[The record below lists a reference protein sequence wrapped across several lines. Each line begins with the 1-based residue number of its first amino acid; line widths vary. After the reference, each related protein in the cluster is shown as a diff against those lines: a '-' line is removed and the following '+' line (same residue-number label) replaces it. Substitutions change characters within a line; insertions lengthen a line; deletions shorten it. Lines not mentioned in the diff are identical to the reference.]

1 MQRQERIFG
10 FKSLSFLSAGKRGES
25 SAKKWGF
32 KFWLKSILSRLSI
45 REKIG
50 YGYALALSI
59 AVLGTLTG
67 RLVEGYSKHLAMTQL
82 GKSQE
87 ATALLNDLQRAMIQ
101 AQTYHQKIISLP
113 PDSPNLRVY
122 YFNFFDANLKTENLL
137 YKTQKFC
144 EKDYNLLDNSHHQRN
159 AKELTALLVNYKD
172 VVANYQEEVYKVF
185 KDSEPESLNKED
197 LITARQ
203 FLIEFSK
210 SQESLKFTAV
220 SEKFSSLVQSF
231 EAETQEE
238 LQDYREAEWLGTL
251 ILIGSLFASTATAAL
266 MAVYTSHAI
275 ARPLETATKLAQQ
288 VSEEANFQLRVPV
301 SSDDEVGVLASSLN
315 QLIEWVAIYTQELK
329 QAQAQLIQAE
339 KMSSL
344 GQMVA
349 GLAHEINN
357 PVSFIYGNLEYAEN
371 YAEDL
376 LRLVN
381 LYQKYYPQPGPEIEG
396 ELEATD
402 LDFIREDLPKI
413 IYSMKNGAE
422 RIRQLIL
429 SLRNFSR
436 LDESDFKAVDLHEGI
451 ESTLLILNN
460 RLMAKNVEVKKLYQ
474 DLPLVECYPALL
486 NQVFMNILVNAI
498 DAMEE
503 QVAKKVITI
512 STELEKKEAENE
524 VVKVRIADRGV
535 GISAEIKEKI
545 FDPFFTTKPVG
556 SGTGLGLSI
565 CYQIVEKHGGQIS
578 VFSQVGVGTEFE
590 IVLPVKPLQL
600 GLIPQ

>member
-1 MQRQERIFG
+1 MQRQDRISG
-10 FKSLSFLSAGKRGES
+10 LKTWSFLSEGKRGES
-25 SAKKWGF
+25 SVKKSGL
-32 KFWLKSILSRLSI
+32 KFWLKSVLSRLSI

-82 GKSQE
+82 DKSQE
-87 ATALLNDLQRAMIQ
+87 ATSLLNDLQTVMIQ
-101 AQTYHQKIISLP
+101 SQTYQQKIISLP
-113 PDSPNLRVY
+113 PNNPNLRVY
-122 YFNFFDANLKTENLL
+122 YFHFLDANLKTEDLL
-137 YKTQKFC
+137 EKIKKFC
-144 EKDYNLLDNSHHQRN
+144 DKDYHLLENPHHQKN
-159 AKELTALLVNYKD
+159 ATRLRELLLNYPQ
-172 VVANYQEEVYKVF
+172 VIANYQQEVYKVF
-185 KDSEPESLNKED
+185 KNSDPENLKKED
-197 LITARQ
+197 LKRARE
-203 FLIEFSK
+203 FLIDFSR
-210 SQESLKFTAV
+210 SQESVKFTEVA
-220 SEKFSSLVQSF
+220 EDFYNLVQSF

-238 LQDYREAEWLGTL
+238 LQDYQEAEWLGTF
-251 ILIGSLFASTATAAL
+251 ILIGSLFASTATAAV

-275 ARPLETATKLAQQ
+275 ARPLETATKLAQK
-288 VSEEANFQLRVPV
+288 VSEESNFELRVPV
-301 SSDDEVGVLASSLN
+301 TSDDEVGVLATSLN

-371 YAEDL
+371 YADDL

-381 LYQKYYPQPGPEIEG
+381 LYQKYYPQPSREIGE
-396 ELEATD
+396 ELENTD
-402 LDFIREDLPKI
+402 LDFIREDFPKI
-413 IYSMKNGAE
+413 INSMKNGAE
-422 RIRQLIL
+422 RIRQLVL

-436 LDESDFKAVDLHEGI
+436 LDESDLKAVDLHEGI

-460 RLMAKNVEVKKLYQ
+460 RLMMEKVEVKKNYHK
-474 DLPLVECYPALL
+474 LPLVECYPALV
-486 NQVFMNILVNAI
+486 NQVFINIIGNAI
-498 DAMEE
+498 DAMEASGRE
-503 QVAKKVITI
+503 KVLII
-512 STELEKKEAENE
+512 STELENGEADQEA
-524 VVKVRIADRGV
+524 VKVRIADQGV
-535 GISAEIKEKI
+535 GIAANIQEKI

-565 CYQIVEKHGGQIS
+565 SYQIVEKHGGQIN

-590 IVLPVKPLQL
+590 IVLPIKPL
-600 GLIPQ
+600 

>member
-1 MQRQERIFG
+1 MQRQDRISG
-10 FKSLSFLSAGKRGES
+10 FKNWSFLSAGKRGES
-25 SAKKWGF
+25 CVKTWGF
-32 KFWLKSILSRLSI
+32 KFWLKSVLSRLSI

-82 GKSQE
+82 DKSQE
-87 ATALLNDLQRAMIQ
+87 ATALLNDLQTAMIQ
-101 AQTYHQKIISLP
+101 AQTYQQKIISLP
-113 PDSPNLRVY
+113 QDSNNLRLY
-122 YFNFFDANLKTENLL
+122 YFHFLNANLDTKTLL
-137 YKTQKFC
+137 YNIEKFC
-144 EKDYNLLDNSHHQRN
+144 QKEYNFLDNSHHQKN
-159 AKELTALLVNYKD
+159 AKELTGLLLTYKD
-172 VVANYQEEVYKVF
+172 VIANYQEEVYKVF
-185 KDSEPESLNKED
+185 KDSEPETLNKED
-197 LITARQ
+197 LKRARE

-210 SQESLKFTAV
+210 SQESLKFTEV

-238 LQDYREAEWLGTL
+238 LQDYQEAEWLGTF
-251 ILIGSLFASTATAAL
+251 ILIGSLFASTATAAV

-288 VSEEANFQLRVPV
+288 VSEESNFQLRVPV
-301 SSDDEVGVLASSLN
+301 SSDDEVGVLANSLN

-371 YAEDL
+371 YADDL
-376 LRLVN
+376 LRLVD
-381 LYQKYYPQPGPEIEG
+381 LYQKYYPQPSREIGE
-396 ELEATD
+396 ELENTD
-402 LDFIREDLPKI
+402 LDFIKEDFPKI
-413 IYSMKNGAE
+413 INSMKNGAE

-436 LDESDFKAVDLHEGI
+436 LDESDLKAVDLHEGI
-451 ESTLLILNN
+451 ESTLVILHN
-460 RLMAKNVEVKKLYQ
+460 RLSTNQVEVKKLYNK
-474 DLPLVECYPALL
+474 LPLVECYPALL
-486 NQVFMNILVNAI
+486 NQVFMNILGNAI
-498 DAMEE
+498 DAMEASGRE
-503 QVAKKVITI
+503 KVITI

-524 VVKVRIADRGV
+524 AVKVRIADRGV

-565 CYQIVEKHGGQIS
+565 SYQIVEKHGGQIS

-590 IVLPVKPLQL
+590 IVLPVKAFHL